1 QNIVGEIAGQK
12 ITLQEYQAQVTYMR
26 NKFAHKAREAFV
38 QAKAWWELIEQITY
52 RKEYDALGLQVG
64 ADELVDMVQGTRI
77 HSEVKDSF
85 QDPETKQF
93 DKQQLID
100 YLQTLPQ
107 AAIGQQARW
116 YQFEHKIRT
125 ERKRE
130 KLLQLMQQSA
140 YISALEAQAQYKVA
154 GTTLSVQCL
163 YVPYHTYPNDQ
174 VKVTDEMLQQY
185 LEAHK
190 EDYQLIETRS
200 LQYLVFDVQPT
211 EEDKHALQKELQ
223 NLRQAFAQAKD
234 DYAFASINTDESA
247 TEAHLQLT
255 AQQLPQ
261 ALAQQKRRLKKGS
274 VVGPVQEGDVYKLYK
289 IAAIHPHAAQPYEV
303 AVITKQLMP
312 SDATRDQAFRKAD
325 YCASTVR
332 NASQM
337 AAYAVQEDLPVLEA
351 RVGPY
356 NTHVGMLPQ
365 ARVLV
370 RWLYNDASLGQV
382 SPVFELDDK
391 YVVALMTDR
400 TPAGTASLD
409 QVRNEIFFKVLQAQ
423 KAYAIMAQLQ
433 STPGLPLEE
442 IAAQYG
448 DGARILEVNNLG
460 FEEDVLQSAG
470 MARRAIGAAFALQP
484 GKRTAVA
491 DDNGVLIVVLKDK
504 KDAAP
509 LEALVAYQQDLA
521 QIEGTKQRLQVVQSM
536 EELSNIKDE
545 RYRFF

>member
-1 QNIVGEIAGQK
+1 MALINTIRKHSGLAVGLVAGGLVLFLLGGDLLRLNAMFTGRRQNIVGEIAGQK

-26 NKFAHKAREAFV
+26 NRFAHKAREAFV
-38 QAKAWWELIEQITY
+38 QAKAWGELIEQIIY

-130 KLLQLMQQSA
+130 KLLQLMQRSA
-140 YISALEAQAQYKVA
+140 YISALEAQAQHKVA
-154 GTTLSVQCL
+154 STTLSVQCL
-163 YVPYHTYPNDQ
+163 YVPYYTYPNDQ

-261 ALAQQKRRLKKGS
+261 ALAQQKSRLKKGS

-289 IAAIHPHAAQPYEV
+289 ITAIHPHAAQPYEV

-325 YCASTVR
+325 YCASTMR
-332 NASQM
+332 NANQM

-370 RWLYNDASLGQV
+370 RWLHNDASVGQV

-391 YVVALMTDR
+391 YVVALMTGR

-409 QVRNEIFFKVLQAQ
+409 QVR
-423 KAYAIMAQLQ
+423 
-433 STPGLPLEE
+433 
-442 IAAQYG
+442 
-448 DGARILEVNNLG
+448 
-460 FEEDVLQSAG
+460 
-470 MARRAIGAAFALQP
+470 
-484 GKRTAVA
+484 
-491 DDNGVLIVVLKDK
+491 
-504 KDAAP
+504 
-509 LEALVAYQQDLA
+509 
-521 QIEGTKQRLQVVQSM
+521 
-536 EELSNIKDE
+536 
-545 RYRFF
+545 